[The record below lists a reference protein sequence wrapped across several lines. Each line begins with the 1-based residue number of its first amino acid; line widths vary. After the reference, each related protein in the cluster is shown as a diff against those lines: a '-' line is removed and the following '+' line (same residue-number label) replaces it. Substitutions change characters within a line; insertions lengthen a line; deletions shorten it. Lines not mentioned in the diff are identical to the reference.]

1 MQLIAWVS
9 MVYLGLTF
17 GLSFSIVKII
27 LTEIESPI
35 VILFWQSCFSSF
47 LLFAS
52 SVFSLNSLKDIFI
65 NFGALIWLACFGV
78 IIPNFILYLSA
89 THLSAGT
96 ISILLALI
104 PFCAY
109 IMALILRIERIDF
122 LRLFGVILGFI
133 AILFLAFPGNAND
146 KVHLNNWIIIG
157 LLVPILIGATNIFLA
172 SKRFKKVKPA
182 HIAFGINSISTILLS
197 LMLPSNAN
205 IWFFLN
211 SPKFFFFIF
220 LLSFIG
226 SIGFIIFIK
235 LVKNHGPVFASQVN
249 YLVTIFGVM
258 WGYIIFLEVH
268 SMRFW
273 VSLLLIIFG
282 LFLVRPIKRNFHTS
296 TN

>member
-1 MQLIAWVS
+1 MQLIAWIS

-27 LTEIESPI
+27 LMEIESPI

-47 LLFAS
+47 LLFAYS
-52 SVFSLNSLKDIFI
+52 FFSLSSLKDIV
-65 NFGALIWLACFGV
+65 NNLGAMILLACFGV

-89 THLSAGT
+89 ANLSAGT

-109 IMALILRIERIDF
+109 IIALILRIERID
-122 LRLFGVILGFI
+122 LMRLFGVILGFI
-133 AILFLAFPGNAND
+133 AILFLVFPGHASN
-146 KVHLNNWIIIG
+146 KTYLNFWIMIG
-157 LLVPILIGATNIFLA
+157 LLVPILIGSVNISLA
-172 SKRFKKVKPA
+172 SERFKKLKPL
-182 HIAFGINSISTILLS
+182 HIAFGMNLLSTILLG
-197 LMLPSNAN
+197 LMLPSNVN
-205 IWFFLN
+205 FWFSIHSSKLFFL
-211 SPKFFFFIF
+211 IF

-249 YLVTIFGVM
+249 YLITLFGII
-258 WGYIIFLEVH
+258 WGYIIFSEVH

-273 VSLLLIIFG
+273 VSLFLIIGG
-282 LFLVRPIKRNFHTS
+282 LFLVRPIKVNENTS

>member
-1 MQLIAWVS
+1 MQLIAWIS

-27 LTEIESPI
+27 LMEIDSPI

-52 SVFSLNSLKDIFI
+52 SFFSLNSLRDII
-65 NFGALIWLACFGV
+65 NNLGVMVLLACFGV

-109 IMALILRIERIDF
+109 IIALILRIERID
-122 LRLFGVILGFI
+122 LMRLFGVILGFI
-133 AILFLAFPGNAND
+133 AISFLVFPGHASN
-146 KVHLNNWIIIG
+146 KTYLNFWIMIG
-157 LLVPILIGATNIFLA
+157 LLVPILIGSVNISLA
-172 SKRFKKVKPA
+172 SERFKKLKPL
-182 HIAFGINSISTILLS
+182 HIAFGMNLLSTILLG
-197 LMLPSNAN
+197 LMLPSNVN
-205 IWFFLN
+205 FWFSIHSSKLFFL
-211 SPKFFFFIF
+211 IF

-249 YLVTIFGVM
+249 YLITLFGIM
-258 WGYIIFLEVH
+258 WGYIIFSEVH

-273 VSLLLIIFG
+273 VSLFLIIGG
-282 LFLVRPIKRNFHTS
+282 LFLVRPIKVNENTS

>member
-1 MQLIAWVS
+1 MQLIAWIS

-27 LTEIESPI
+27 LMEIESPI

-47 LLFAS
+47 LLFAYS
-52 SVFSLNSLKDIFI
+52 FFSLSSLKDIVNNLGTMI
-65 NFGALIWLACFGV
+65 LLACFGV

-89 THLSAGT
+89 ANLSAGT

-109 IMALILRIERIDF
+109 IIALILRIERID
-122 LRLFGVILGFI
+122 LMRLFGVILGFI
-133 AILFLAFPGNAND
+133 AISFLVFPGHASN
-146 KVHLNNWIIIG
+146 KTYLNFWIMIG
-157 LLVPILIGATNIFLA
+157 LLVPILIGSVNISLA
-172 SKRFKKVKPA
+172 SERFKKLKPL
-182 HIAFGINSISTILLS
+182 HIAFGMNLLSTILLG
-197 LMLPSNAN
+197 LMLPSNVN
-205 IWFFLN
+205 FWFSIHSSKHFFL
-211 SPKFFFFIF
+211 IF
-220 LLSFIG
+220 LLSCIG

-249 YLVTIFGVM
+249 YLITLFGIM
-258 WGYIIFLEVH
+258 WGYIIFSEVH

-273 VSLLLIIFG
+273 VSLFLIIGG
-282 LFLVRPIKRNFHTS
+282 LFLVRPIKVNENTS

>member
-1 MQLIAWVS
+1 MQLIAWIS

-27 LTEIESPI
+27 LMEIESPT

-47 LLFAS
+47 LLFAYS
-52 SVFSLNSLKDIFI
+52 FFSLSSLKDIV
-65 NFGALIWLACFGV
+65 NNLGAMILLACFGV

-89 THLSAGT
+89 ANLSAGT

-109 IMALILRIERIDF
+109 IIALILRIERID
-122 LRLFGVILGFI
+122 LMRLFGVVLGFI
-133 AILFLAFPGNAND
+133 AISFLVFPGHASN
-146 KVHLNNWIIIG
+146 KTYLNFWIMIG
-157 LLVPILIGATNIFLA
+157 LLVPILIGSVNISLA
-172 SKRFKKVKPA
+172 SERFKKLKPL
-182 HIAFGINSISTILLS
+182 HIAFGMNLLSTILLG
-197 LMLPSNAN
+197 LMLPSNVN
-205 IWFFLN
+205 FWFSIHSSKLFFL
-211 SPKFFFFIF
+211 IF

-249 YLVTIFGVM
+249 YLITLFGIM
-258 WGYIIFLEVH
+258 WGYIIFSEVH

-273 VSLLLIIFG
+273 VSLFLIIGG
-282 LFLVRPIKRNFHTS
+282 LFLVRPIKVNENTS

>member
-9 MVYLGLTF
+9 MVYLGLSF

-27 LTEIESPI
+27 LREIESPI
-35 VILFWQSCFSSF
+35 VILFWQSCFSSV
-47 LLFAS
+47 LLFAF
-52 SVFSLNSLKDIFI
+52 SVYSLNSLKDIVNNI
-65 NFGALIWLACFGV
+65 AALTLLACFGV

-89 THLSAGT
+89 SHLSAGT

-109 IMALILRIERIDF
+109 LIALILRIEQLD
-122 LRLFGVILGFI
+122 LVRLFGVILGFA
-133 AILFLAFPGNAND
+133 AILFLVFPGNS
-146 KVHLNNWIIIG
+146 NNKTYFNIWFLTG
-157 LLVPILIGATNIFLA
+157 LLVPIFIASTNIFL
-172 SKRFKKVKPA
+172 SNVRFKKVKPL
-182 HIAFGINSISTILLS
+182 HIAFGMNFLSATLLS
-197 LMLPSNAN
+197 LMLPSHVNVWLSSHSTKL
-205 IWFFLN
+205 IFY
-211 SPKFFFFIF
+211 IF

-249 YLVTIFGVM
+249 YLVTISGIM
-258 WGYIIFLEVH
+258 WGYIILSEVH

-273 VSLLLIIFG
+273 VSLLLIIGG
-282 LFLVRPIKRNFHTS
+282 LFLVRPIKINEHTS

>member
-1 MQLIAWVS
+1 MQLIAWIS

-27 LTEIESPI
+27 LMEIESPI
-35 VILFWQSCFSSF
+35 VILFWQSCFYSF
-47 LLFAS
+47 LLFAYS
-52 SVFSLNSLKDIFI
+52 FFSLSSLKDIV
-65 NFGALIWLACFGV
+65 NNLGAMILLACFGV

-89 THLSAGT
+89 ANLSAGT

-109 IMALILRIERIDF
+109 IIALILRIERID
-122 LRLFGVILGFI
+122 LMRLFGVVLGFI
-133 AILFLAFPGNAND
+133 AISFLVFPGHTSN
-146 KVHLNNWIIIG
+146 KTYLNFWIMIG
-157 LLVPILIGATNIFLA
+157 LLVPILIGSVNISLA
-172 SKRFKKVKPA
+172 SERFKKLKPL
-182 HIAFGINSISTILLS
+182 HIAFGMNLLSTILLG
-197 LMLPSNAN
+197 LMLPSNVN
-205 IWFFLN
+205 FWFSIHSSKLFFL
-211 SPKFFFFIF
+211 IF

-249 YLVTIFGVM
+249 YLITLFGIM
-258 WGYIIFLEVH
+258 WGYIIFSEVH

-273 VSLLLIIFG
+273 VSLFLIIGG
-282 LFLVRPIKRNFHTS
+282 LFLVRPIKVNENTS

>member
-1 MQLIAWVS
+1 MQLIAWIS

-27 LTEIESPI
+27 LIEIESPI

-47 LLFAS
+47 LLFAYS
-52 SVFSLNSLKDIFI
+52 FFSLSSLKDIV
-65 NFGALIWLACFGV
+65 NNLGAMILLACFGV

-89 THLSAGT
+89 ANLSAGT

-109 IMALILRIERIDF
+109 IIALILRIERID
-122 LRLFGVILGFI
+122 LMRLFGVVLGFI
-133 AILFLAFPGNAND
+133 AISFLVFPGHTSN
-146 KVHLNNWIIIG
+146 KTYLNFWIMIG
-157 LLVPILIGATNIFLA
+157 LLVPILIGSVNISLA
-172 SKRFKKVKPA
+172 SERFKKLKPL
-182 HIAFGINSISTILLS
+182 HIAFGMNLLSTILLG
-197 LMLPSNAN
+197 LMLPSNVN
-205 IWFFLN
+205 FWFSIHSSKLFFL
-211 SPKFFFFIF
+211 IF

-249 YLVTIFGVM
+249 YLITLFGIM
-258 WGYIIFLEVH
+258 WGYIIFSEVH

-273 VSLLLIIFG
+273 VSLFLIIGG
-282 LFLVRPIKRNFHTS
+282 LFLVRPIKVNENTS

>member
-1 MQLIAWVS
+1 MHLMAWIS

-27 LTEIESPI
+27 LMEIESPI

-52 SVFSLNSLKDIFI
+52 CFFSLNSLKGII
-65 NFGALIWLACFGV
+65 NNLGVMILLACFGV

-89 THLSAGT
+89 IHLSAGT

-109 IMALILRIERIDF
+109 IIALILGIERIDL
-122 LRLFGVILGFI
+122 LRLFGVVLGFI
-133 AILFLAFPGNAND
+133 AISILVFPGHTSNKTD
-146 KVHLNNWIIIG
+146 LNFWIIIG
-157 LLVPILIGATNIFLA
+157 LLVPIFIGAVNISLA
-172 SKRFKKVKPA
+172 SESFKRLKPL
-182 HIAFGINSISTILLS
+182 HIAFGMNLLSAMLLS
-197 LMLPSNAN
+197 LMLPSNVN
-205 IWFFLN
+205 FWFSINSSKLFFL
-211 SPKFFFFIF
+211 IF

-249 YLVTIFGVM
+249 YLVTLFGIM
-258 WGYIIFLEVH
+258 WGYIIFSEVH

-273 VSLLLIIFG
+273 VSLLLIIGG
-282 LFLVRPIKRNFHTS
+282 LFLVRPIKISKHIS

>member
-1 MQLIAWVS
+1 MQLIAWIS

-27 LTEIESPI
+27 LMEIESPT

-47 LLFAS
+47 LLFAYS
-52 SVFSLNSLKDIFI
+52 FFSLSSLKDIV
-65 NFGALIWLACFGV
+65 NNLGAMILLACFGV

-89 THLSAGT
+89 ANLSAGT

-109 IMALILRIERIDF
+109 IIALILRIERID
-122 LRLFGVILGFI
+122 LMRLFGVVLGFI
-133 AILFLAFPGNAND
+133 AISFLVFPGHTSN
-146 KVHLNNWIIIG
+146 KTYLNFWIMIG
-157 LLVPILIGATNIFLA
+157 LLVPILIGSVNISLA
-172 SKRFKKVKPA
+172 SERFKKLKPL
-182 HIAFGINSISTILLS
+182 HIAFGMNLLSTILLG
-197 LMLPSNAN
+197 LMLPSNVN
-205 IWFFLN
+205 FWFSIHSSKLFFL
-211 SPKFFFFIF
+211 IF

-249 YLVTIFGVM
+249 YLITLFGIM
-258 WGYIIFLEVH
+258 WGYIIFSEVH

-273 VSLLLIIFG
+273 VSLFLIIGG
-282 LFLVRPIKRNFHTS
+282 LFLVRPIKVNENTS

>member
-1 MQLIAWVS
+1 MQLIAWIS

-27 LTEIESPI
+27 LMEIDSPI

-47 LLFAS
+47 LLFAYS
-52 SVFSLNSLKDIFI
+52 FFSLSSLKDIV
-65 NFGALIWLACFGV
+65 NNLGAMILLACFGV

-89 THLSAGT
+89 ANLSAGT

-109 IMALILRIERIDF
+109 IIALILRIERID
-122 LRLFGVILGFI
+122 LMRLFGVILGFI
-133 AILFLAFPGNAND
+133 AISFLVFPGHASN
-146 KVHLNNWIIIG
+146 KTYLNFWIMIG
-157 LLVPILIGATNIFLA
+157 LLVPILIGSVNISLA
-172 SKRFKKVKPA
+172 SERFKKLKPL
-182 HIAFGINSISTILLS
+182 HIAFGMNLLSTILLG
-197 LMLPSNAN
+197 LMLPSNVN
-205 IWFFLN
+205 FWFSIHSSKLFFL
-211 SPKFFFFIF
+211 IF

-249 YLVTIFGVM
+249 YLITLFGIM
-258 WGYIIFLEVH
+258 WGYIIFSEVH

-273 VSLLLIIFG
+273 VSLFLIIGG
-282 LFLVRPIKRNFHTS
+282 LFLVRPIKVNENTS

>member
-1 MQLIAWVS
+1 MQLIAWIS

-27 LTEIESPI
+27 LIEIESPI

-47 LLFAS
+47 LLFAYS
-52 SVFSLNSLKDIFI
+52 FFSLSSLKDIV
-65 NFGALIWLACFGV
+65 NNLGAMILLACFGV

-89 THLSAGT
+89 ANLSAGT

-109 IMALILRIERIDF
+109 IIALILRIERID
-122 LRLFGVILGFI
+122 LMRLFGVVLGFI
-133 AILFLAFPGNAND
+133 AISFLVFPGHASN
-146 KVHLNNWIIIG
+146 KTYLNFWIMIG
-157 LLVPILIGATNIFLA
+157 LLVPILIGSVNISLA
-172 SKRFKKVKPA
+172 SERFKKLKPL
-182 HIAFGINSISTILLS
+182 HIAFGMNLLSTILLG
-197 LMLPSNAN
+197 LMLPSNVN
-205 IWFFLN
+205 FWFSIHSSKLFFL
-211 SPKFFFFIF
+211 IF

-249 YLVTIFGVM
+249 YLITLFGIM
-258 WGYIIFLEVH
+258 WGYIIFSEVH

-273 VSLLLIIFG
+273 VSLFLIIGG
-282 LFLVRPIKRNFHTS
+282 LFLVRPIKVNENTS

>member
-1 MQLIAWVS
+1 MQLIAWIS

-27 LTEIESPI
+27 LIEIESPI

-47 LLFAS
+47 LLFAYS
-52 SVFSLNSLKDIFI
+52 FFSLSSLKDIV
-65 NFGALIWLACFGV
+65 NNLGAMILLACFGV

-89 THLSAGT
+89 ANLSAGT

-109 IMALILRIERIDF
+109 IIALILRIERID
-122 LRLFGVILGFI
+122 LMRLFGVILGFI
-133 AILFLAFPGNAND
+133 AISFLVFPGHTSN
-146 KVHLNNWIIIG
+146 KTYLNFWIMIG
-157 LLVPILIGATNIFLA
+157 LLVPILIGSVNISLA
-172 SKRFKKVKPA
+172 SERFKKLKPL
-182 HIAFGINSISTILLS
+182 HIAFGMNLLSTILLG
-197 LMLPSNAN
+197 LMLPSNVN
-205 IWFFLN
+205 FWFSIHSSKLFFL
-211 SPKFFFFIF
+211 IF

-249 YLVTIFGVM
+249 YLITLFGIM
-258 WGYIIFLEVH
+258 WGYIIFSEVH

-273 VSLLLIIFG
+273 VSLFLIIGG
-282 LFLVRPIKRNFHTS
+282 LFLVRPIKVNENTS

>member
-1 MQLIAWVS
+1 MQLIAWIS

-27 LTEIESPI
+27 LMEIESPI

-47 LLFAS
+47 LLFAYS
-52 SVFSLNSLKDIFI
+52 FFSLSSLKDIV
-65 NFGALIWLACFGV
+65 NNLGAMILLACFGV

-89 THLSAGT
+89 ANLSAGT

-109 IMALILRIERIDF
+109 IIALILRIERID
-122 LRLFGVILGFI
+122 LMRLFGVVLGFI
-133 AILFLAFPGNAND
+133 AISFLVFPGHTSN
-146 KVHLNNWIIIG
+146 KTYLNFWIMIG
-157 LLVPILIGATNIFLA
+157 LLVPILIGSVNISLA
-172 SKRFKKVKPA
+172 SERFKKLKPL
-182 HIAFGINSISTILLS
+182 HIAFGMNLLSTILLG
-197 LMLPSNAN
+197 LMLPSNVN
-205 IWFFLN
+205 FWFSIHSSKLFFL
-211 SPKFFFFIF
+211 IF

-249 YLVTIFGVM
+249 YLITLFGIM
-258 WGYIIFLEVH
+258 WGYIIFSEVH

-273 VSLLLIIFG
+273 VSLFLIIGG
-282 LFLVRPIKRNFHTS
+282 LFLVRPIKVNENTS

>member
-1 MQLIAWVS
+1 MQLIAWIS

-27 LTEIESPI
+27 LMEIESPI

-47 LLFAS
+47 LLFAYS
-52 SVFSLNSLKDIFI
+52 FFSLSSLKDIV
-65 NFGALIWLACFGV
+65 NNLGAMILLACFGV

-89 THLSAGT
+89 ANLSAGT

-109 IMALILRIERIDF
+109 IIALILRIERID
-122 LRLFGVILGFI
+122 LMRLFGVILGFI
-133 AILFLAFPGNAND
+133 AISFLVFPGHASN
-146 KVHLNNWIIIG
+146 KTYLNFWIMIG
-157 LLVPILIGATNIFLA
+157 LLVPILIGSVNISLA
-172 SKRFKKVKPA
+172 SERFKKLKPL
-182 HIAFGINSISTILLS
+182 HIAFGMNLLSTILLG
-197 LMLPSNAN
+197 LMLPSNVN
-205 IWFFLN
+205 FWFSIHSSKLFFL
-211 SPKFFFFIF
+211 IF

-249 YLVTIFGVM
+249 YLITLFGIM
-258 WGYIIFLEVH
+258 WGYIIFSEVH

-273 VSLLLIIFG
+273 VSLFLIIGG
-282 LFLVRPIKRNFHTS
+282 LFLVRPIKVNENTS

>member
-1 MQLIAWVS
+1 MQLIAWIS

-27 LTEIESPI
+27 LMEIESPI

-47 LLFAS
+47 LLFAYS
-52 SVFSLNSLKDIFI
+52 FFSLSSLKDIVNNLGTMI
-65 NFGALIWLACFGV
+65 LLACFGV

-89 THLSAGT
+89 ANLSAGT

-109 IMALILRIERIDF
+109 IIALILRIERID
-122 LRLFGVILGFI
+122 LMRLFGVILGFI
-133 AILFLAFPGNAND
+133 AISFLVFPGHTSN
-146 KVHLNNWIIIG
+146 KTYLNFWIMIG
-157 LLVPILIGATNIFLA
+157 LLVPILIGSVNISLA
-172 SKRFKKVKPA
+172 SERFKKLKPL
-182 HIAFGINSISTILLS
+182 HIAFGMNLLSTILLG
-197 LMLPSNAN
+197 LMLPSNVN
-205 IWFFLN
+205 FWFSIHSSKHFFL
-211 SPKFFFFIF
+211 IF
-220 LLSFIG
+220 LLSCIG

-249 YLVTIFGVM
+249 YLITLFGIM
-258 WGYIIFLEVH
+258 WGYIIFSEVH

-273 VSLLLIIFG
+273 VSLFLIIGG
-282 LFLVRPIKRNFHTS
+282 LFLVRPIKVNENTS